1 MTRPHSPCRG
11 QSVFVLVW
19 PAWIPKSR
27 DGSQGPEALR
37 AQVKDNRSPWARM
50 TSIIP
55 EDVARERGGRMGD
68 GVEDTHGGKSSVG
81 VLETL
86 DKLNFALL
94 DGSGDSC

>member
-1 MTRPHSPCRG
+1 MSLSLFGRRGFQRAGTEVKDRRPFG
-11 QSVFVLVW
+11 
-19 PAWIPKSR
+19 PKSR
-27 DGSQGPEALR
+27 TIVLR
-37 AQVKDNRSPWARM
+37 GTDD
-50 TSIIP
+50 IHIP
-55 EDVARERGGRMGD
+55 EDVARKRGGRMGD